1 MQTHAPR
8 RHEFTSVVPAMR
20 REFEVLDR
28 YLGALSAAHWLGPT
42 YCSDWTV
49 QKTVSHLGSGA
60 DLHLRTLKENLDG
73 AEPTTAEVRQ
83 SVWDYFDSLAP
94 EPLYAQF
101 QDRMEAF
108 LGYLES
114 MAPEARER
122 TVRFFA
128 GEAPIAEYAQYRLSE
143 LSLHS
148 WDIRVG
154 LDPTARLLPTSARA
168 LWPHVLDNLNRR
180 ANAKAKAELDGAV
193 YELEVFTPA
202 RQHVFLTVRDGAVA
216 AQEEAAQPPLASLR
230 LPAEAF
236 IRLYSGRLPLEEA
249 EAAGEVGIS
258 GDRAAALRLNSLF
271 PGY

>member
-8 RHEFTSVVPAMR
+8 RHEFTSVVPAIR

-94 EPLYAQF
+94 EPLHAQF
-101 QDRMEAF
+101 RDRMEAF
-108 LGYLES
+108 LGYLEA

-128 GEAPIAEYAQYRLSE
+128 GEGDWTLRTLAPQAEPV
-143 LSLHS
+143 
-148 WDIRVG
+148 D
-154 LDPTARLLPTSARA
+154 RA
-168 LWPHVLDNLNRR
+168 VR
-180 ANAKAKAELDGAV
+180 A
-193 YELEVFTPA
+193 
-202 RQHVFLTVRDGAVA
+202 
-216 AQEEAAQPPLASLR
+216 
-230 LPAEAF
+230 
-236 IRLYSGRLPLEEA
+236 
-249 EAAGEVGIS
+249 EVGSVAEVTVAI
-258 GDRAAALRLNSLF
+258 
-271 PGY
+271 